1 MHDGIAGSVDHTT
14 QSEQTAARHALE
26 EEKLMTDEGIWSA
39 AVKRPLDVN
48 SLDVAGIDGVDDEDM
63 PTIRALCKVWRDR
76 YPYNLIRSSY
86 YFARYRFKDF
96 GISIPDRIRANVSA
110 CVGWPA
116 KAVRALADLSVF
128 DGWDLGGVDPY
139 GVRGLADETSLELA
153 IPQTIVSAYMHGCA
167 FLTITKDAEDVIVT
181 PSGIQCRHLVG
192 RHNRLAAV
200 LTINDVTIN
209 DVASKGRITA
219 FNVFFPNT
227 LLPIQLGGI
236 GHRDDLRRLRRRRNP
251 QGAIGN
257 ELRIGH
263 AHRHPAVQRIRGIRA
278 CCFRP
283 KREHDRAQRRH
294 HVRHHQANRPVTT
307 VRMECTIR
315 QHQPDLSGQHRH
327 LPGHTNRCQR
337 IRSHGWPRAYRQT

>member
-1 MHDGIAGSVDHTT
+1 
-14 QSEQTAARHALE
+14 
-26 EEKLMTDEGIWSA
+26 MTDEGIWSA

-48 SLDVAGIDGVDDEDM
+48 SLGVAGIDGVDEEDM

-86 YFARYRFKDF
+86 YFARYQFKDF
-96 GISIPDRIRANVSA
+96 DISIPDRICPNVSA

-116 KAVRALADLSVF
+116 KAGRALADLSVF

-167 FLTITKDAEDVIVT
+167 FLTITKDAEGVIVT
-181 PSGIQCRHLVG
+181 PSGIQCRHLGG

-200 LTINDVTIN
+200 LTINDVT
-209 DVASKGRITA
+209 SKGRITA

-236 GHRDDLRRLRRRRNP
+236 VHRDDPRRLRRRRKP
-251 QGAIGN
+251 QGAIGG

-263 AHRHPAVQRIRGIRA
+263 AHHHPAVQRIRGIRA

-283 KREHDRAQRRH
+283 KRERDRAQRRH

-307 VRMECTIR
+307 VRMERTIR

-327 LPGHTNRCQR
+327 LPGRTNRCQR

>member
-1 MHDGIAGSVDHTT
+1 MAG
-14 QSEQTAARHALE
+14 
-26 EEKLMTDEGIWSA
+26 
-39 AVKRPLDVN
+39 
-48 SLDVAGIDGVDDEDM
+48 
-63 PTIRALCKVWRDR
+63 R
-76 YPYNLIRSSY
+76 YPYNLIRGRC
-86 YFARYRFKDF
+86 YFVRYRFKDF
-96 GISIPDRIRANVSA
+96 DISIPDRIRTNVSA

-116 KAVRALADLSVF
+116 KAVRALADLGVF

-153 IPQTIVSAYMHGCA
+153 ISQTIVSAYMHGCA

-200 LTINDVTIN
+200 LTINDVT
-209 DVASKGRITA
+209 SKGRITA

-227 LLPIQLGGI
+227 LLLIQLGGI
-236 GHRDDLRRLRRRRNP
+236 GHRDDPRRLRRRRNP
-251 QGAIGN
+251 QGAIGS

-283 KREHDRAQRRH
+283 KRERDRAQRRH

-307 VRMECTIR
+307 VRMECAIR
-315 QHQPDLSGQHRH
+315 QHQPDLSGQHRYLLRH
-327 LPGHTNRCQR
+327 VNRC
-337 IRSHGWPRAYRQT
+337 